1 LLFILDSSSPSGDCM
16 LCGKRW

>member
-1 LLFILDSSSPSGDCM
+1 LDSSSPSGDCM